1 MRQLRPL
8 DEQVP
13 LVPARS
19 ADDGGKGGAHPR
31 KRDGTRDASAEVAEA
46 MRQRDRLGR
55 CSARRRPPLHW
66 REANEEALRRAAE
79 KSSPALST
87 LSAPAYSATVRPPEL
102 FKIATSERFAGWTS
116 AEVAPS
122 CIFSG
127 FFSASC
133 SFFLNYAA
141 CSRFSFRLA
150 GFERLQI
157 RDVNDAILQ
166 RGGLDR

>member
-13 LVPARS
+13 LVPARP
-19 ADDGGKGGAHPR
+19 ADKGGAQGGKGGAHPR
-31 KRDGTRDASAEVAEA
+31 RRDGARDASAEVAEA

-127 FFSASC
+127 FFCKLFFFSELCGLLSLFFSSC
-133 SFFLNYAA
+133 
-141 CSRFSFRLA
+141 RFREAPNS
-150 GFERLQI
+150 
-157 RDVNDAILQ
+157 
-166 RGGLDR
+166 